1 MEYRHCQITLD
12 KEHNLHLMEIDHYL
26 ATETFLQK
34 EFEWLEKII
43 RVRIENYFKASDK
56 LQSIYDIKPP
66 IIGDESTYE
75 RFLLHYE
82 LGFTERVIIAMI
94 TASILKPEVFDL
106 FHTQNEVTGMAYV
119 EFGGKIED
127 RRFIPTFRTAAF
139 ILNESNT
146 ALPVILYP
154 LFEQSHPF
162 TYFSLLDFSETT
174 FRTRIESTIRFSSE
188 AEYLLFTGNT
198 YQPEF
203 NNEFPAKLLTT
214 NLNWEDLVL
223 SKGIRH
229 DINEILMWFK
239 MKQKFEQE
247 KHLNKWVK
255 KGYRALFYGPSGTGK
270 TLTATLIG
278 KSVSLPVYRID
289 LSMVVSKYIGETEKN
304 LAKVFDRAEN
314 NNWILFFDEADALF
328 GKRTTATT
336 SNDRHANQEIAYL
349 LQRIEDFPGMVILAT
364 NLEKNIDGAFSR
376 RFQLQ
381 VPFTLPDK
389 EERYKLWK
397 QIFSE
402 EFSLDDKFIRKF
414 SEEYELTGG
423 ALINILRTSL
433 LHSHHDST
441 NKISVEAVEYA
452 IRKELEKDGKLGIS
466 YFGDKK

>member
-1 MEYRHCQITLD
+1 
-12 KEHNLHLMEIDHYL
+12 MEIDHYI
-26 ATETFLQK
+26 ATEAFLQK

-43 RVRIENYFKASDK
+43 QVRIANYFNPIEGK
-56 LQSIYDIKPP
+56 QSIHDIKPP

-75 RFLLHYE
+75 RFMLHYE
-82 LGFTERVIIAMI
+82 LGFTERIIIAMI

-106 FHTQNEVTGMAYV
+106 LHTQNEVTGIAYV

-162 TYFSLLDFSETT
+162 THFSLLDFSEAT
-174 FRTRIESTIRFSSE
+174 FRTRIETTMRFSSE
-188 AEYLLFTGNT
+188 AEYLLFTGNA

-214 NLNWEDLVL
+214 DLNWDDLVL
-223 SKGIRH
+223 SKSISH
-229 DINEILMWFK
+229 DINEILLWFK
-239 MKQKFEQE
+239 MQNTLENNT
-247 KHLNKWVK
+247 HLSKWLK
-255 KGYRALFYGPSGTGK
+255 PGYRALFYGPSGTGK
-270 TLTATLIG
+270 TLTASLLG
-278 KSVSLPVYRID
+278 KSVNLPVYRVD

-314 NNWILFFDEADALF
+314 NHWILFFDEADALF
-328 GKRTTATT
+328 GKRTNATT

-349 LQRIEDFPGMVILAT
+349 LQRIEDFPGMIILAT
-364 NLEKNIDGAFSR
+364 NLEKNIDEAFSR

-381 VPFTLPDK
+381 VPFRLPDK

-402 EFSLDDKFIRKF
+402 EYSLTEEFICKS
-414 SEEYELTGG
+414 SENYEFTGG
-423 ALINILRTSL
+423 SLINILRTAV
-433 LHSHHDST
+433 LHSHENSS
-441 NKISVEAVEYA
+441 NKISEEAVLYA
-452 IRKELEKDGKLGIS
+452 IRKELEKDGKVGIN
-466 YFGDKK
+466 YFNIKK